1 MVMSDDHPVSMSGPL
16 SQLLEDG
23 MRVLVYNGDQD
34 FNWYALALSLCV
46 YVKNNMRRITYN
58 NRTHTHT

>member
-23 MRVLVYNGDQD
+23 LRVLVYNGDQD
-34 FNWYALALSLCV
+34 FNWSAHSFSV
-46 YVKNNMRRITYN
+46 DV
-58 NRTHTHT
+58 

>member
-34 FNWYALALSLCV
+34 FNWYALSLCI
-46 YVKNNMRRITYN
+46 RS
-58 NRTHTHT
+58 